1 MNYNKI
7 INKMKSTK
15 IIFITLLSF
24 FIMFQTYSF
33 RRTALRRQETSAAP
47 VVISSTSGPKE
58 GEKFDKPD
66 VGQIW
71 DDLFTVPRTSSCRAE
86 INKAAV
92 RAQVQAEEERKY
104 AAGGADLLV
113 SDASFAWVK
122 KWGFGPVA
130 YLLDFFDPLFR
141 SEVLKEFKAIHNS
154 TMSEDPENT
163 PEYSDQFDFASRIST
178 APPERQD
185 ALMRDLKKFEKTYD
199 PIIFQISANSVQVM
213 KAMKNFAWF
222 VDPGTADYAADFVTK
237 YDINHDGRLNPKE
250 LILGSIHYNLA
261 ILGSKKC
268 NHCYTKIARRIGA
281 LHTYLDCQETGFINA
296 DQMWKS
302 LPELRRPT
310 SQFNIFGYG
319 NSENIRT
326 NAINDF
332 VLKNEKAK
340 EAYVGKEEFIGGIL
354 LGIWDRQVTE
364 NSIIE
369 DDSRNLKRLRWSD
382 NNMVDTA
389 AYNYVKAITKAKIEE
404 EEKERYARWERD
416 RIKKALLA
424 QNLWNS
430 QQATSASRR

>member
-1 MNYNKI
+1 MNYNKK

-33 RRTALRRQETSAAP
+33 KRTALRRQE
-47 VVISSTSGPKE
+47 VVISSTSTSSPQPKE
-58 GEKFDKPD
+58 KIDKPD

-71 DDLFTVPRTSSCRAE
+71 DDLFTVPRTNSCREEMNRVAILNQIQE
-86 INKAAV
+86 EQQRSAA
-92 RAQVQAEEERKY
+92 
-104 AAGGADLLV
+104 AAGDDLLIN
-113 SDASFAWVK
+113 DASFAWVK

-141 SEVLKEFKAIHNS
+141 SEVLKEFNKIHNS

-163 PEYSDQFDFASRIST
+163 PEYKDPFDFASRIAT

-213 KAMKNFAWF
+213 KAMKKFAWYM
-222 VDPGTADYAADFVTK
+222 DPGSADNAGDFVTK

-250 LILGSIHYNLA
+250 LILGSIHYNLN

-268 NHCYTKIARRIGA
+268 NHCYTKIAKRIGA
-281 LHTYLDCQETGFINA
+281 LHTYLDCSDTGFINA
-296 DQMWKS
+296 DQLWKS

-310 SQFNIFGYG
+310 NQFNIFGYG

-332 VLKNEKAK
+332 ILKNEKAK
-340 EAYVGKEEFIGGIL
+340 EAYVSKEEFIGGIL

-364 NSIIE
+364 NSIIN

-389 AYNYVKAITKAKIEE
+389 AYNYVKAITMKKIEE
-404 EEKERYARWERD
+404 EEKERYRKWEKERT
-416 RIKKALLA
+416 KKALLA
-424 QNLWNS
+424 QMLWNN
-430 QQATSASRR
+430 QQAR